1 MLKALI
7 ILPVSFSLWFG
18 LVKIFSTNKEPTIN
32 VLSKK
37 VFNDF
42 NLVFRN
48 ILDILDSLFKSFIQI
63 YELLGLILKNIV
75 VIFKSLS
82 STFGQFIN
90 LLKVVGITLRR
101 LINFAR
107 VKLIDLKI
115 TIIFFN
121 IKPKSSYIWIKLLK
135 RESNISRIFLKTRWK
150 LFKTFCERTLIE
162 DSLFVETILTKPN
175 QIRNEIGRISK
186 ALSI

>member
-7 ILPVSFSLWFG
+7 ILTVLFSLWFG

-90 LLKVVGITLRR
+90 LLKVVGITLMSIISLCKGLYDETRNITLFNSFEAILNQTKSAKNNVVR
-101 LINFAR
+101 LFA
-107 VKLIDLKI
+107 VKGDELNNK
-115 TIIFFN
+115 
-121 IKPKSSYIWIKLLK
+121 
-135 RESNISRIFLKTRWK
+135 EV
-150 LFKTFCERTLIE
+150 TLE
-162 DSLFVETILTKPN
+162 N
-175 QIRNEIGRISK
+175 
-186 ALSI
+186 

>member
-7 ILPVSFSLWFG
+7 ILPILFSLWFG

-90 LLKVVGITLRR
+90 LLKVVGITLMSIISLCKGLYDETRNITLFNSFEAILNQTKSAKNNVVR
-101 LINFAR
+101 LFA
-107 VKLIDLKI
+107 VKGDELNNK
-115 TIIFFN
+115 
-121 IKPKSSYIWIKLLK
+121 
-135 RESNISRIFLKTRWK
+135 EV
-150 LFKTFCERTLIE
+150 TLE
-162 DSLFVETILTKPN
+162 N
-175 QIRNEIGRISK
+175 
-186 ALSI
+186 

>member
-90 LLKVVGITLRR
+90 LLKVVGITLMSIISLCKGLYDETRNITLFNSFEAILNQTKSAKNNVVR
-101 LINFAR
+101 LFA
-107 VKLIDLKI
+107 VKGDELNNK
-115 TIIFFN
+115 
-121 IKPKSSYIWIKLLK
+121 
-135 RESNISRIFLKTRWK
+135 EV
-150 LFKTFCERTLIE
+150 TLE
-162 DSLFVETILTKPN
+162 N
-175 QIRNEIGRISK
+175 
-186 ALSI
+186 

>member
-48 ILDILDSLFKSFIQI
+48 ILCILDSLFENFIQI

-75 VIFKSLS
+75 VISKSIS
-82 STFGQFIN
+82 STFIQSIN
-90 LLKVVGITLRR
+90 LFKVIVITLMSFISLCKSMYEETKNINLVNSFEVILNQTKSAKNNVVR
-101 LINFAR
+101 LFT
-107 VKLIDLKI
+107 VKGDDLNNKEV
-115 TIIFFN
+115 T
-121 IKPKSSYIWIKLLK
+121 L
-135 RESNISRIFLKTRWK
+135 
-150 LFKTFCERTLIE
+150 ER
-162 DSLFVETILTKPN
+162 
-175 QIRNEIGRISK
+175 
-186 ALSI
+186 

>member
-7 ILPVSFSLWFG
+7 ILPVSFSIWFG
-18 LVKIFSTNKEPTIN
+18 LVKIFSTSKKSTIN

-42 NLVFRN
+42 NLVFRS

-90 LLKVVGITLRR
+90 LLKVIGITLMSIISLCKGLYDETRNITLFNSFEAILNQTKSAKNNVVR
-101 LINFAR
+101 LFA
-107 VKLIDLKI
+107 VKGDELNNK
-115 TIIFFN
+115 
-121 IKPKSSYIWIKLLK
+121 
-135 RESNISRIFLKTRWK
+135 EV
-150 LFKTFCERTLIE
+150 TLE
-162 DSLFVETILTKPN
+162 N
-175 QIRNEIGRISK
+175 
-186 ALSI
+186 

>member
-7 ILPVSFSLWFG
+7 ILPVSFSIWFG
-18 LVKIFSTNKEPTIN
+18 LVKIFSTNKESTIN
-32 VLSKK
+32 DLSKK

-90 LLKVVGITLRR
+90 LLKVVGITLMSIISLCKGLYDETRNITLFNSFEAILNQTKSAKNNVVR
-101 LINFAR
+101 LFA
-107 VKLIDLKI
+107 VKGDELNNK
-115 TIIFFN
+115 
-121 IKPKSSYIWIKLLK
+121 
-135 RESNISRIFLKTRWK
+135 EV
-150 LFKTFCERTLIE
+150 TLE
-162 DSLFVETILTKPN
+162 N
-175 QIRNEIGRISK
+175 
-186 ALSI
+186 

>member
-18 LVKIFSTNKEPTIN
+18 LVKIFSTNKETTIN

-90 LLKVVGITLRR
+90 LLKVVGITLMSIISLCKGLYDETRNITLFNSFEAILNQTKSAKNNVVR
-101 LINFAR
+101 LFT
-107 VKLIDLKI
+107 VKGDELNNKEVTL
-115 TIIFFN
+115 
-121 IKPKSSYIWIKLLK
+121 
-135 RESNISRIFLKTRWK
+135 
-150 LFKTFCERTLIE
+150 ER
-162 DSLFVETILTKPN
+162 
-175 QIRNEIGRISK
+175 
-186 ALSI
+186 

>member
-7 ILPVSFSLWFG
+7 ILPVLFSLWFG
-18 LVKIFSTNKEPTIN
+18 LVKIFSTNKEPKIN

-90 LLKVVGITLRR
+90 LLKVVGITLISIISLCKGLYDETRNITLFNSFEAILNQTKSAKNNVVR
-101 LINFAR
+101 LFA
-107 VKLIDLKI
+107 VKGDELNNK
-115 TIIFFN
+115 
-121 IKPKSSYIWIKLLK
+121 
-135 RESNISRIFLKTRWK
+135 EV
-150 LFKTFCERTLIE
+150 TLE
-162 DSLFVETILTKPN
+162 K
-175 QIRNEIGRISK
+175 
-186 ALSI
+186 

>member
-7 ILPVSFSLWFG
+7 ILPFSFSIWFG
-18 LVKIFSTNKEPTIN
+18 LVKIFSKNKESSIN

-37 VFNDF
+37 VFHDF

-90 LLKVVGITLRR
+90 LLKVVGITLMSIISLCKGLYDETRNITLFNSFEAILNQTKSAKNNVVR
-101 LINFAR
+101 LFA
-107 VKLIDLKI
+107 VKGDELNNK
-115 TIIFFN
+115 
-121 IKPKSSYIWIKLLK
+121 
-135 RESNISRIFLKTRWK
+135 EV
-150 LFKTFCERTLIE
+150 TLE
-162 DSLFVETILTKPN
+162 N
-175 QIRNEIGRISK
+175 
-186 ALSI
+186 

>member
-7 ILPVSFSLWFG
+7 IFPVSLLIWFC
-18 LVKIFSTNKEPTIN
+18 LVKIFSNNEESSIN

-48 ILDILDSLFKSFIQI
+48 IFDILDSLFKSFIQI

-90 LLKVVGITLRR
+90 LLKVIGITLMSIISLCKGLYDETRNITLSNSFEAILNQTKSAKNNIVR
-101 LINFAR
+101 LFK
-107 VKLIDLKI
+107 VKDDSLNNEEV
-115 TIIFFN
+115 T
-121 IKPKSSYIWIKLLK
+121 LK
-135 RESNISRIFLKTRWK
+135 R
-150 LFKTFCERTLIE
+150 
-162 DSLFVETILTKPN
+162 
-175 QIRNEIGRISK
+175 
-186 ALSI
+186 

>member
-1 MLKALI
+1 MLKTLI
-7 ILPVSFSLWFG
+7 ILTVSFSIWFG

-90 LLKVVGITLRR
+90 LLKVVGITLMSIISLCKGLYDETR
-101 LINFAR
+101 N
-107 VKLIDLKI
+107 I
-115 TIIFFN
+115 TLFN
-121 IKPKSSYIWIKLLK
+121 SFEAILNQTKSAK
-135 RESNISRIFLKTRWK
+135 NNVVRIFAVKGDELNNK
-150 LFKTFCERTLIE
+150 EVTLE
-162 DSLFVETILTKPN
+162 N
-175 QIRNEIGRISK
+175 
-186 ALSI
+186 

>member
-7 ILPVSFSLWFG
+7 ILPVSFSIWFG
-18 LVKIFSTNKEPTIN
+18 LVKIFSTNKESTIN

-90 LLKVVGITLRR
+90 LLKDIGITLMS
-101 LINFAR
+101 
-107 VKLIDLKI
+107 
-115 TIIFFN
+115 II
-121 IKPKSSYIWIKLLK
+121 S
-135 RESNISRIFLKTRWK
+135 
-150 LFKTFCERTLIE
+150 LFKGLYDETRNIALFNSFEAILNQTKTAKNNVVRLFAVKRDDLNNKKVTLER
-162 DSLFVETILTKPN
+162 
-175 QIRNEIGRISK
+175 
-186 ALSI
+186 

>member
-7 ILPVSFSLWFG
+7 ILSVSFSIWFG
-18 LVKIFSTNKEPTIN
+18 LVKIFSTNKESTIN

-63 YELLGLILKNIV
+63 YELFGLILKNIL
-75 VIFKSLS
+75 VIFKSLI

-90 LLKVVGITLRR
+90 LLKVIVITLMSFIY
-101 LINFAR
+101 LCKGLFEETKN
-107 VKLIDLKI
+107 I
-115 TIIFFN
+115 T
-121 IKPKSSYIWIKLLK
+121 
-135 RESNISRIFLKTRWK
+135 
-150 LFKTFCERTLIE
+150 LFKKLEAILNQTKSTKNNVVRLFTVKGGELNNKEVTLER
-162 DSLFVETILTKPN
+162 
-175 QIRNEIGRISK
+175 
-186 ALSI
+186 

>member
-7 ILPVSFSLWFG
+7 ILPVSFSIWFG

-90 LLKVVGITLRR
+90 LLKVVGITLMSIISLCKGLYDETRNITLFNSFEAILNQTKSAKNNVVR
-101 LINFAR
+101 LFA
-107 VKLIDLKI
+107 VKGDQLNNKEI
-115 TIIFFN
+115 T
-121 IKPKSSYIWIKLLK
+121 L
-135 RESNISRIFLKTRWK
+135 
-150 LFKTFCERTLIE
+150 ER
-162 DSLFVETILTKPN
+162 
-175 QIRNEIGRISK
+175 
-186 ALSI
+186 

>member
-7 ILPVSFSLWFG
+7 ILPVLFSLWFG

-90 LLKVVGITLRR
+90 LLKVVGITLMSIISLCKGLYDETRNITLFNSFEAILNQTKSAKNNVVR
-101 LINFAR
+101 LFA
-107 VKLIDLKI
+107 VKRDELNNK
-115 TIIFFN
+115 
-121 IKPKSSYIWIKLLK
+121 
-135 RESNISRIFLKTRWK
+135 EV
-150 LFKTFCERTLIE
+150 TLE
-162 DSLFVETILTKPN
+162 N
-175 QIRNEIGRISK
+175 
-186 ALSI
+186 

>member
-1 MLKALI
+1 MLKVLI
-7 ILPVSFSLWFG
+7 ILPVSFSIWFG
-18 LVKIFSTNKEPTIN
+18 LVKIFSKNKESSIN

-37 VFNDF
+37 VFHDF

-90 LLKVVGITLRR
+90 LLKVIGITLMSIISLCKGLYDETRNITLFNSFEAILNQTKSAKNNVVR
-101 LINFAR
+101 LFA
-107 VKLIDLKI
+107 VKGDNLKNKEV
-115 TIIFFN
+115 T
-121 IKPKSSYIWIKLLK
+121 L
-135 RESNISRIFLKTRWK
+135 
-150 LFKTFCERTLIE
+150 ER
-162 DSLFVETILTKPN
+162 
-175 QIRNEIGRISK
+175 
-186 ALSI
+186 

>member
-1 MLKALI
+1 MFKLLI
-7 ILPVSFSLWFG
+7 ILPFSFIVWFCF
-18 LVKIFSTNKEPTIN
+18 VKIFSKNKESSIN

-37 VFNDF
+37 VFHDF

-90 LLKVVGITLRR
+90 LLKVIGITLMSIISLCKGLYDETRNITLFNSFEAILNQTKSAKNNVVR
-101 LINFAR
+101 LFA
-107 VKLIDLKI
+107 VKGDQLNNKEI
-115 TIIFFN
+115 T
-121 IKPKSSYIWIKLLK
+121 L
-135 RESNISRIFLKTRWK
+135 
-150 LFKTFCERTLIE
+150 ER
-162 DSLFVETILTKPN
+162 
-175 QIRNEIGRISK
+175 
-186 ALSI
+186 

>member
-32 VLSKK
+32 ILLKK

-48 ILDILDSLFKSFIQI
+48 IIDILDSLFKSFIQI

-90 LLKVVGITLRR
+90 LLKVVGITLMSIISLCKGLYDETRNITLFNSFEAILNQTKSAKNNVVR
-101 LINFAR
+101 LFA
-107 VKLIDLKI
+107 VKGDQLNNKEI
-115 TIIFFN
+115 T
-121 IKPKSSYIWIKLLK
+121 L
-135 RESNISRIFLKTRWK
+135 
-150 LFKTFCERTLIE
+150 ER
-162 DSLFVETILTKPN
+162 
-175 QIRNEIGRISK
+175 
-186 ALSI
+186 

>member
-7 ILPVSFSLWFG
+7 ILPVLFSLWFG

-63 YELLGLILKNIV
+63 YDVLGLILKNIV

-90 LLKVVGITLRR
+90 LLKVVGITLMSIISLCKGLYDETRNITLFNSFEAILNQTKSAKNNVVR
-101 LINFAR
+101 LFA
-107 VKLIDLKI
+107 VKGDELNNK
-115 TIIFFN
+115 
-121 IKPKSSYIWIKLLK
+121 
-135 RESNISRIFLKTRWK
+135 EV
-150 LFKTFCERTLIE
+150 TLE
-162 DSLFVETILTKPN
+162 N
-175 QIRNEIGRISK
+175 
-186 ALSI
+186 

>member
-7 ILPVSFSLWFG
+7 ILPVSFSIWFG
-18 LVKIFSTNKEPTIN
+18 LVKIFSTNKESTIN

-90 LLKVVGITLRR
+90 LLKVIGITLMSIISLCKGLYDETRNITLFNSFEAILNQTKSAKNNVVR
-101 LINFAR
+101 LFA
-107 VKLIDLKI
+107 VKGDDLNNKEV
-115 TIIFFN
+115 T
-121 IKPKSSYIWIKLLK
+121 L
-135 RESNISRIFLKTRWK
+135 
-150 LFKTFCERTLIE
+150 ER
-162 DSLFVETILTKPN
+162 
-175 QIRNEIGRISK
+175 
-186 ALSI
+186 